1 MFTLL
6 KPTAAAQPAQALV
19 ILLISY
25 KCLAS
30 ALSFAE
36 LIAENFTNYCGG
48 ASSQL
53 GEAKHALLARVF
65 DLILTQSG
73 LMTTFSL
80 RLPQMRPDCEDK
92 TGAQPQV
99 LILRALSPCLLTMYN
114 GSPGHVAAVM

>member
-6 KPTAAAQPAQALV
+6 KPAAQPAQALV

-30 ALSFAE
+30 GLSFVE
-36 LIAENFTNYCGG
+36 LIAENFTNYCSECGG

-53 GEAKHALLARVF
+53 GKAKQALLARVF
-65 DLILTQSG
+65 DLILTQAW

-80 RLPQMRPDCEDK
+80 RLPQMRPRTVK
-92 TGAQPQV
+92 
-99 LILRALSPCLLTMYN
+99 IKR
-114 GSPGHVAAVM
+114 GHSLKF